1 MSVKTLGRWVGRLAT
16 SAPLV
21 KRRGGTMRAG
31 PPDAEQHVR
40 DLVVDLHGLVGADA
54 LSHSVVGVSRRR
66 AADIKRDV
74 LTELERVRQA
84 ECSRVVVTTPGVV
97 RGFDQMYLPD
107 GFALIATDASVPYRT
122 SAKHVGRY
130 DAEHVAAV
138 LAEDFETYGAPLVV
152 RKDRASCH
160 TAEPVASVLRQH
172 RVLLL
177 QGPAYY
183 PQYYGQH
190 ERQNR
195 EHRDWCK
202 WESTITQVELD
213 RMKTALNELWL
224 RPTLGWRSAATCW
237 ASRPPLDDDRD
248 ELHDE
253 VQRRTR
259 RLVALDVEE
268 DLAMRLAI
276 EQALIDRGYLQIV
289 SGTKTAMRTDA
300 L

>member
-1 MSVKTLGRWVGRLAT
+1 
-16 SAPLV
+16 
-21 KRRGGTMRAG
+21 MRAG
-31 PPDAEQHVR
+31 PPDAEQQVR
-40 DLVVDLHGLVGADA
+40 ELVVELHGLVGADA
-54 LSHSVVGVSRRR
+54 LSHSVIGVSRRR
-66 AADIKRDV
+66 AAILKRDV
-74 LTELERVRQA
+74 LTATERARRAQ
-84 ECSRVVVTTPGVV
+84 CSRVVVTTPGVV

-138 LAEDFETYGAPLVV
+138 LEEDFRIHGPPLVI

-160 TAEPVASVLRQH
+160 TAEPVASVLREH

-190 ERQNR
+190 ERQNA
-195 EHRDWCK
+195 EHRDWCE
-202 WESTITQVELD
+202 WESSITQAELD
-213 RMKTALNELWL
+213 RMKTALNERWL
-224 RPTLGWRSAATCW
+224 RPTLGWRSAAQCW
-237 ASRPPLDDDRD
+237 ATRPLLDDDRD

-253 VQRRTR
+253 VEGRAR
-259 RLVALDVEE
+259 RLVMLDVEE

-276 EQALIDRGYLQIV
+276 EQALIERGYLQIT
-289 SGTKTAMRTDA
+289 SWTQTAMRTTP

>member
-1 MSVKTLGRWVGRLAT
+1 
-16 SAPLV
+16 
-21 KRRGGTMRAG
+21 MRAG
-31 PPDAEQHVR
+31 PPEAEHHVR
-40 DLVVDLHGLVGADA
+40 ELVVELHGLVGAGA

-66 AADIKRDV
+66 AATIKHEV
-74 LTELERVRQA
+74 LTEIERTRQGQ
-84 ECSRVVVTTPGVV
+84 CSRVVVTTPGVV

-107 GFALIATDASVPYRT
+107 GFALIASDACVPYRT
-122 SAKHVGRY
+122 SAKHVDRY
-130 DAEHVAAV
+130 DAEHVASV
-138 LAEDFETYGAPLVV
+138 LEEDFRMYGAPLVI

-160 TAEPVASVLRQH
+160 TAEPVASVLRKH

-195 EHRDWCK
+195 EHRDWCE
-202 WESTITQVELD
+202 WESSIKQIELD

-224 RPTLGWRSAATCW
+224 RPTLGWRSAAQCW
-237 ASRPPLDDDRD
+237 ATRPLLDDDRD
-248 ELHDE
+248 QLHDE
-253 VQRRTR
+253 VQRRAR

-276 EQALIDRGYLQIV
+276 EQALIERGYLQIT
-289 SGTKTAMRTDA
+289 SGTTTAMRTQA